1 MAESLAAMTPDG
13 DGLTR
18 PISAPGGPDRS
29 GQRHG
34 SAHYRSRRSYGDG
47 VGVADDGDGLP
58 SPGERHVEVVHVRG
72 PLAVV
77 DDDLVVL
84 QALDQQRPRHDPAAV
99 PSALAPEPGS
109 DEPRG
114 GKKGGR

>member
-72 PLAVV
+72 PLDVV
-77 DDDLVVL
+77 DDDMVVL
-84 QALDQQRPRHDPAAV
+84 QALDQQLPRSEERRV
-99 PSALAPEPGS
+99 GKQLVSACKFGWSP
-109 DEPRG
+109 
-114 GKKGGR
+114 

>member
-34 SAHYRSRRSYGDG
+34 SAHYRSRRSYGAG

-58 SPGERHVEVVHVRG
+58 SPGERHVEVVHVCG

-77 DDDLVVL
+77 DDRSEEHTSEIQSLM
-84 QALDQQRPRHDPAAV
+84 RISYAV
-99 PSALAPEPGS
+99 FCL
-109 DEPRG
+109 
-114 GKKGGR
+114 KKKKNKPQTHR